1 MQAATRTTFLATI
14 DTGDIYAEL
23 EVTCII
29 EPWHQPTDRGCIHG
43 VEIQDIKLSGEGLSG
58 VREFAVPISRPG
70 QAAVYAD
77 LTVDESDTKAVEAF
91 RDYIQ
96 RFIDDHA
103 DSVAQDIADSL

>member
-1 MQAATRTTFLATI
+1 MQAATRTTYLATI

-43 VEIQDIKLSGEGLSG
+43 VQIEDIKLSGERLSG
-58 VREFAVPISRPG
+58 VREFAIPISRPNET
-70 QAAVYAD
+70 AVYAD
-77 LTVDESDTKAVEAF
+77 LTVDERDAEKVEAF

-103 DSVAQDIADSL
+103 DSVAEDIADSL

>member
-1 MQAATRTTFLATI
+1 MSQNTFIATI

-23 EVTCII
+23 EITCIA

-43 VEIQDIKLSGEGLSG
+43 VEIQDIKLAGEGLSG
-58 VREFAVPISRPG
+58 VREFAVPISRPN

-77 LTVDESDTKAVEAF
+77 LTVNERDAKAVETL

-96 RFIDDHA
+96 RLIDDHA